1 MSVYQMDF
9 IVNICWD
16 FPGGSEVKN
25 PLASA
30 GDTSLIPDPGRFH
43 WPQSNEAL
51 RHSYGAH
58 ALEPVPLYERS
69 HCSDKPV
76 PCN

>member
-43 WPQSNEAL
+43 WPQSNEAP
-51 RHSYGAH
+51 A
-58 ALEPVPLYERS
+58 PLLWS
-69 HCSDKPV
+69 PCSGTCAPL
-76 PCN
+76 